1 MRAGTTL
8 RLTVTGLDG
17 EGAGVGLLEAARA
30 PVTGTEA
37 GTEAGQVA
45 VELHVPGAL
54 PGEEVVARIDAV
66 SHHRPVGWATLLEL
80 VRRSADRVT
89 PMCATAIA
97 AAAAATASRCGG
109 CVLQILDY
117 PAQLAWKEA
126 TLRRQLASTLDG
138 PGVELRSAVASPR
151 TLGYRNKS
159 KLVAAGGGL
168 VASASPRLGDAPA
181 QGAHARLIRRLILG
195 AFAPGTHD
203 VVDLSGC
210 AIAQPP
216 LDAVAGE
223 VARVATEL
231 GVVAYDERR
240 RVGSLRHVVLR
251 SNAEGAVQITF
262 VTSSPSFPMAADLA
276 DRLRAAHPE
285 IVGVLHNVNPSAGN
299 AIWGEAE
306 TLVWGAATLDDAI
319 DGIRLRLSARAFFQ
333 ANRQVAALA
342 YRAIAAAVAPT
353 ARDTVVDAYAG
364 VGGIALTLARAGAGC
379 VLGIESHA
387 GAVVDATA
395 NAAANG
401 LAHIATFVGGDAA
414 ACLATLAEASVVILN
429 PPRKGCA
436 PAVLAEVARLRPRL
450 VAYLSCSP
458 ATLARD
464 LAVLLGLG
472 YAPRTITPFDML
484 PHTPHLEVLA
494 VLGARD
500 R

>member
-1 MRAGTTL
+1 VRAGTTV

-17 EGAGVGLLEAARA
+17 DGAGVGLVEGARA
-30 PVTGTEA
+30 PVTGTGAEA
-37 GTEAGQVA
+37 SPGA

-54 PGEEVVARIDAV
+54 PGEEVLARIDGV
-66 SHHRPVGWATLLEL
+66 SHHRPVAWATLIEL

-89 PMCATAIA
+89 PRCLAAPA
-97 AAAAATASRCGG
+97 AAAAGRCGG

-117 PAQLAWKEA
+117 PAQLAWKED
-126 TLRRQLASTLDG
+126 TLRRQLAVALDG
-138 PGVELRSAVASPR
+138 PGVELREAVASPR

-159 KLVAAGGGL
+159 KLVAAEAGG
-168 VASASPRLGDAPA
+168 RLS
-181 QGAHARLIRRLILG
+181 HRLILG

-210 AIAQPP
+210 AIAEAP
-216 LDAVAGE
+216 LDAVAAE
-223 VARVATEL
+223 VARVATGL

-262 VTSSPSFPMAADLA
+262 VTSSPRFPMAADLA

-285 IVGVLHNVNPSAGN
+285 IVGVLHNVNPSTGN
-299 AIWGEAE
+299 AIWGEVE

-353 ARDTVVDAYAG
+353 PRDTVVDAYAG
-364 VGGIALTLARAGAGC
+364 VGGIALSLARAGAGR
-379 VLGIESHA
+379 VLGVESHA

-401 LAHIATFVGGDAA
+401 LAHVATFVSGDAA
-414 ACLATLAEASVVILN
+414 EGLATVAGASVVILN

-436 PAVLAEVARLRPRL
+436 PAVLAEVARLRPRVL
-450 VAYLSCSP
+450 AYLSCSP

-484 PHTPHLEVLA
+484 PHTPHLEVLV
-494 VLGARD
+494 VLEPRSSH
-500 R
+500 